1 MKQNKN
7 KCTFNIV
14 SRLLVPLLYF
24 LRFDYS
30 LLLVCNFATYY
41 EDMVRFL
48 EYVNIKKYIY
58 MYLKT
63 ANFFSFDRLFLNI
76 KCIHMCMDRIH
87 NSYKG
92 SFCKS
97 PYYVDMGSFQFGL
110 IIFLVGGTRD
120 NVCQDVYSRVETHL
134 LRI

>member
-1 MKQNKN
+1 
-7 KCTFNIV
+7 
-14 SRLLVPLLYF
+14 
-24 LRFDYS
+24 
-30 LLLVCNFATYY
+30 
-41 EDMVRFL
+41 
-48 EYVNIKKYIY
+48 

-110 IIFLVGGTRD
+110 IIFLVVVQEIMFAKMFIVGLK
-120 NVCQDVYSRVETHL
+120 H
-134 LRI
+134 IF